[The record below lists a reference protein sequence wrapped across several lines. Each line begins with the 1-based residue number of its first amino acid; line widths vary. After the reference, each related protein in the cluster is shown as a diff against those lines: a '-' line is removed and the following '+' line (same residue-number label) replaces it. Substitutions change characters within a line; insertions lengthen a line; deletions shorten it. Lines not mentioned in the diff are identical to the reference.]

1 MSVLEQA
8 NTLARHLVLQKYE
21 GYADGGGGLTF
32 IFSGDSMWDKTP
44 IVLTGRVEA
53 VGLLLKE
60 LVAAQEKSASDEED
74 FEVGAD
80 ASRERECWTL
90 LLEARAA
97 YLEWVSAI
105 REQEQE
111 LSGADVSEDA
121 AVRNT
126 AANAT
131 VAMEQILTF
140 QVKVLS

>member
-1 MSVLEQA
+1 M
-8 NTLARHLVLQKYE
+8 LQKYE
-21 GYADGGGGLTF
+21 GSNDGGAGLTL

-60 LVAAQEKSASDEED
+60 LVAAQESAADEEE
-74 FEVGAD
+74 FEAD
-80 ASRERECWTL
+80 ADVSRERECWTL

-121 AVRNT
+121 AVRD
-126 AANAT
+126 AAAKAT

-140 QVKVLS
+140 QVKVLVVSNR